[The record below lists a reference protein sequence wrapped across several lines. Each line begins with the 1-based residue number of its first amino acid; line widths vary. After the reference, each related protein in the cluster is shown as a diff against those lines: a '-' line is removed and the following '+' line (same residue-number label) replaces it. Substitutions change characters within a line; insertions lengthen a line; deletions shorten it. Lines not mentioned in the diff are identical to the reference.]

1 VTLKRVNLH
10 ICHQHGTGNGSETT
24 SHDLVKFRFGKMRNE
39 GTDQHGRLSLADERR
54 GGSDN
59 GLGTRDLHGPEEED
73 GEFSN
78 EPLEDTPVVQKL
90 DERHEE
96 DDRRHNTG
104 KEPRKIWDRVIS
116 QENHTLVSETQK
128 QTGELGNESEDI
140 VSGFGPQDEQG
151 NDELAQHADNDGVPY
166 NLGPVAG
173 GGPEEGEENYQ
184 AEQTDGAVGAGVVQ
198 TLLASKRSH
207 DDDSDG
213 QSGASRDSHLLGHK
227 VADSD
232 TSVVPNEMHWLGN
245 NANGDPEEDQP
256 QHDGEPE
263 KEWNNPVL
271 VLAMDDDTSNPPS
284 EPKLVNAPNIA
295 RGCGVRLTQ

>member
-1 VTLKRVNLH
+1 VNLH
-10 ICHQHGTGNGSETT
+10 VCHQHGTGNGSETT
-24 SHDLVKFRFGKMRNE
+24 GHDLVKFRFGKMRNE
-39 GTDQHGRLSLADERR
+39 GTDQHSRLSLTDERR

-104 KEPRKIWDRVIS
+104 KEPGKIGNRIIS

-128 QTGELGNESEDI
+128 QTSELGNESEDI
-140 VSGFGPQDEQG
+140 VSGLGPQDEEG

-173 GGPEEGEENYQ
+173 GCPEEGEEDYQ
-184 AEQTDGAVGAGVVQ
+184 AKQTDSAVGAGVVQ
-198 TLLASKRSH
+198 TLLAGKGSH

-213 QSGASRDSHLLGHK
+213 QSSASRNSHLLRNE
-227 VADSD
+227 VADSNS
-232 TSVVPNEMHWLGN
+232 SVVPNEMHWLRD
-245 NANGDPEEDQP
+245 NANGDPEEDQSK
-256 QHDGEPE
+256 HNGEPE

-271 VLAMDDDTSNPPS
+271 VLAMKDDTGDPPS
-284 EPKLVNAPNIA
+284 APKSVIAPKIA
-295 RGCGVRLTQ
+295 RDCGIELTQ